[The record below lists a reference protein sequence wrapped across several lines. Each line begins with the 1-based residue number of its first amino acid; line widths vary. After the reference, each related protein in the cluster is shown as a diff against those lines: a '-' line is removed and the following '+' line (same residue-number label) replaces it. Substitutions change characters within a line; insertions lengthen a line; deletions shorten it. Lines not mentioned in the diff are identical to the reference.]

1 MIAVHPTYWRRGHGT
16 SLLMW
21 AARLADEDQV
31 FLGIASVPMAIQISL
46 NVGFKEREVVEVE
59 GYSQHPESVSIWI
72 AVRECGPLPSIPKPE
87 VPISWSRWALK
98 GVSSMFWSRDEPI
111 TKS

>member
-1 MIAVHPTYWRRGHGT
+1 
-16 SLLMW
+16 MW

-31 FLGIASVPMAIQISL
+31 SLGIASVPMAIHISR
-46 NVGFKEREVVEVE
+46 NVGFQEREVVEVE
-59 GYSQHPESVSIWI
+59 GYSQHPESLTIWI

-87 VPISWSRWALK
+87 IPISWTRWALQ
-98 GVSSMFWSRDEPI
+98 GVSSMFWRRDGPT